1 MHKFFRV
8 RDVTR
13 ACASGVTGAEQEGG
27 WLPGRG
33 EEEDEELGVV
43 GRGLAMDNQTQSPL
57 ISSQTK
63 LETRERPDQTKT
75 RAPNSSQ
82 TKYTNL

>member
-43 GRGLAMDNQTQSPL
+43 GRGLSHG
-57 ISSQTK
+57 
-63 LETRERPDQTKT
+63 
-75 RAPNSSQ
+75 
-82 TKYTNL
+82 